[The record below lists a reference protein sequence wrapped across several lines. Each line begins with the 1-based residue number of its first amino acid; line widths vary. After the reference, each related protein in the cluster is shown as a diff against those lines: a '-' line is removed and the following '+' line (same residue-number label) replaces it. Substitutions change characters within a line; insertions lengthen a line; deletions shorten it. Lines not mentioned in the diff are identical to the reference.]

1 MSAPYFDLFTMLDEY
16 EEMGDGM
23 CHPDT
28 YMSHEDLPNILPS
41 CNPSDGDGPDP
52 DQLFL
57 ALMTSNVVIE
67 ETVMAMDDDVE
78 DISATTTA
86 SNTTPAA
93 IPIAA
98 TPLTA
103 DPITPAALKEDEVLI
118 TWGRKRKQNY

>member
-28 YMSHEDLPNILPS
+28 YMSHEDQPNILPS

-57 ALMTSNVVIE
+57 ALMSSNVVTE
-67 ETVMAMDDDVE
+67 ETVETAMAMDDDVE

-86 SNTTPAA
+86 SATTPAA
-93 IPIAA
+93 VPIAA
-98 TPLTA
+98 TTLTA

-118 TWGRKRKQNY
+118 TWGGNRK